1 MILFPGLPSKSP
13 LLPALSF
20 PFWYSFQISDETAGR
35 TELQNMAVV
44 PGAGCFPQMTWS
56 ALSR

>member
-1 MILFPGLPSKSP
+1 
-13 LLPALSF
+13 LPALSF